1 MLKHYFRK
9 GANCEGE
16 GNFSSAQ
23 KNLKARKNRGTH
35 QSKDV
40 ITLWRG
46 NEKKREEERGREG
59 GRDEGRCWPCCFC
72 RAALVEMERAGQ
84 AGDGIP
90 HGSGGGS
97 LSAGS

>member
-1 MLKHYFRK
+1 MPKHYFRK

-59 GRDEGRCWPCCFC
+59 GREEGRGRGSVVSAEQPWWKWGEPA
-72 RAALVEMERAGQ
+72 RLGMALPTVLEEGV
-84 AGDGIP
+84 
-90 HGSGGGS
+90 
-97 LSAGS
+97 